1 MSVNKTH
8 TREQLEKQ
16 VRESWQNND
25 YNEATHL
32 CIKGLGPE
40 IIGFLEARLRSLSD
54 AAEVFSVFAEDL
66 WRGLPRFEWRSTVR
80 VWAYSVAINAANRY
94 LSAPQRKRKRNLT
107 LSRVEPLQSVVN
119 QVRTTTLAYLKT
131 QTKTRMRMLM
141 ETLPQQD
148 QSLLILRI
156 DREFSWR
163 DIAQAMS
170 SEDDLNSEEA
180 ISRNAAR
187 FRKRFER
194 IKGRLRELA
203 VQEGIIDDE

>member
-1 MSVNKTH
+1 VSVNKTH